1 MTDGVGSS
9 GSTRKFLSDSGV
21 GLTVYILYLIGF
33 FTGITALVGA
43 IVAHLYRR
51 SASQEVA
58 THFRFQIRTFWIGL
72 IYFVLGSAL
81 WYFGIGI
88 VLMLWWL
95 AWTLL
100 RVIRG
105 MLLLN
110 DGKPIPNPKS
120 ILFGGSETARDRV
133 SSGAAVSQ
141 SLPAPPQPSG
151 HSMLVLLVVAVMIAF
166 LALQLGLVDAFWR
179 GFWAGLD
186 GRTDDL

>member
-1 MTDGVGSS
+1 
-9 GSTRKFLSDSGV
+9 
-21 GLTVYILYLIGF
+21 
-33 FTGITALVGA
+33 
-43 IVAHLYRR
+43 
-51 SASQEVA
+51 
-58 THFRFQIRTFWIGL
+58 
-72 IYFVLGSAL
+72 
-81 WYFGIGI
+81 
-88 VLMLWWL
+88 MLWWV

-110 DGKPIPNPKS
+110 DGKSIPNPKS
-120 ILFGGSETARDRV
+120 LLFGGSEIAGDRV
-133 SSGAAVSQ
+133 SSGAAVNQ

-151 HSMLVLLVVAVMIAF
+151 HSMLVLLVVAVILTF